1 MTKKRHSID
10 TIAEVLIDKLNDL
23 EHTAQRI
30 EKATEK
36 ELKLDVKEVRSLVE
50 MHKKTLHEQ
59 NKLEKS
65 FLSDLKAFNDKNRTR
80 VPNWVFALLCA
91 LFFTSLGSIYY
102 SWKKAESYDYQKNRA
117 DFFEAKYQEILDAK
131 KP

>member
-102 SWKKAESYDYQKNRA
+102 SWKKQLPCRY
-117 DFFEAKYQEILDAK
+117 
-131 KP
+131 